1 MAAPSLNQPYLSVS
15 SSSSLSCS
23 SSSALSISLF
33 SFSTPQI
40 PPFSS
45 SKSTFFNPLSKNFR
59 HIESTPRTSFSNS
72 PVIRM
77 SWDGPLASV
86 KLMIQGKNLKVS
98 DAVKQYVKVILSK

>member
-1 MAAPSLNQPYLSVS
+1 MAAPSLNQPYLSLS
-15 SSSSLSCS
+15 SSSSLLCS
-23 SSSALSISLF
+23 SSSASSISLL

-77 SWDGPLASV
+77 SWDCPLASV
-86 KLMIQGKNLKVS
+86 KLM
-98 DAVKQYVKVILSK
+98 SKAKI